1 MSERKSVEAGVVY
14 AAGAY
19 IIWGVVPV
27 FWKYLDHVGAVEI
40 VAHRIVWTL
49 IFALAALGA
58 WERLPKLVSALTNRK
73 AMLALAASSVLIAVN
88 WGVFIWAVTADRII
102 ETSLGY
108 YITPLVSFVLG
119 VAFLGER
126 LSRLQMIAVALACLG
141 VLNQTLSLGYLPWVS
156 LVLAVSFGVY
166 GLIRK
171 QVDVESLEGLT
182 VEAIILAPLSLG
194 YIVYLVSS
202 GQGAFFHVGVATDFL
217 LILAGP
223 LTAIP
228 LLMFSAGVRL
238 IRLSTIGFLQYL
250 APSISLMIAV
260 FYYDEPFTH
269 AHAIT
274 FALIWSALALVSWEA
289 FRREAYSAAS
299 R

>member
-1 MSERKSVEAGVVY
+1 MSERKRVELGVLY
-14 AAGAY
+14 AASAY
-19 IIWGVVPV
+19 VAWGIIPI

-40 VAHRIVWTL
+40 VVHRIVWTL

-58 WERLPKLVSALTNRK
+58 WERLPKLVSALRNRN
-73 AMLALAASSVLIAVN
+73 ALLALTASAVLIAIN
-88 WGVFIWAVTADRII
+88 WGLFIWAVTTDRII

-108 YITPLVSFVLG
+108 YINPLVSIVIG
-119 VAFLGER
+119 VTLLGER
-126 LSRLQMIAVALACLG
+126 LTRVQMAAIALATLG
-141 VLNQTLSLGYLPWVS
+141 VLNQTISLGYLPWVS
-156 LVLAVSFGVY
+156 LVLALSFGFY

-171 QVDVESLEGLT
+171 TVAVESLEGLT

-194 YIVYLVSS
+194 YIVYLVAS
-202 GQGAFFHVGVATDFL
+202 GQGAFFHVDVTTDFL

-250 APSISLMIAV
+250 APSISLVLAV
-260 FYYDEPFTH
+260 FLYNEPFTH
-269 AHAIT
+269 AHAVT

>member
-1 MSERKSVEAGVVY
+1 MSERKSVEAGVLY
-14 AAGAY
+14 AASAY
-19 IIWGVVPV
+19 IMWGVIPI

-40 VAHRIVWTL
+40 VVHRIVWTL

-58 WERLPKLVSALTNRK
+58 WERLPKLISALKNRK
-73 AMLALAASSVLIAVN
+73 ALLALCASAILIALN
-88 WGVFIWAVTADRII
+88 WGIFIWAVTADRII

-108 YITPLVSFVLG
+108 YINPLVSFILG

-126 LSRLQMIAVALACLG
+126 LSRLQMIAIGLACLG
-141 VLNQTLSLGYLPWVS
+141 VLNQTVSLGYLPWVS
-156 LVLAVSFGVY
+156 LVLAVSFGIY

-171 QVDVESLEGLT
+171 QVAVESLEGLT
-182 VEAIILAPLSLG
+182 VEAIVLAPLSLA
-194 YIVYLVSS
+194 YIVYLVAS
-202 GQGAFFHVGVATDFL
+202 GQGAFFHVSATTDFL
-217 LILAGP
+217 LVLAGP

-228 LLMFSAGVRL
+228 LLLFSAGVRL

-250 APSISLMIAV
+250 APSISLVLAV
-260 FYYDEPFTH
+260 FLYGEPFTS

-289 FRREAYSAAS
+289 FKREAYAS
-299 R
+299 RPN

>member
-1 MSERKSVEAGVVY
+1 MSDRKSVEAGVVY
-14 AAGAY
+14 AASAY
-19 IIWGVVPV
+19 IIWGVIPI

-40 VAHRIVWTL
+40 VVHRIVWTL

-73 AMLALAASSVLIAVN
+73 SLLALTASAVLIAVN
-88 WGVFIWAVTADRII
+88 WGLFIWAVTADRII

-108 YITPLVSFVLG
+108 YINPLVSFILG

-126 LSRLQMIAVALACLG
+126 LSRLQMIAIGLACLG
-141 VLNQTLSLGYLPWVS
+141 VVNQTVSLGYLPWVS
-156 LVLAVSFGVY
+156 LVLAVSFGIY

-171 QVDVESLEGLT
+171 QVAVESLEGLT
-182 VEAIILAPLSLG
+182 VEAIVLAPLSLG
-194 YIVYLVSS
+194 YIIYLVTS
-202 GQGAFFHVGVATDFL
+202 GQGAFFHVSVTTDFL

-228 LLMFSAGVRL
+228 LLLFSAGVRL

-250 APSISLMIAV
+250 APSISLILAV
-260 FYYDEPFTH
+260 FLFGEPFTQ

-289 FRREAYSAAS
+289 FKREAYSAAS

>member
-1 MSERKSVEAGVVY
+1 MSERKRVERGVLY
-14 AAGAY
+14 AASAY
-19 IIWGVVPV
+19 VIWGIIPI

-40 VAHRIVWTL
+40 VVHRIVWTL

-73 AMLALAASSVLIAVN
+73 ALLALTASAIMIALN

-108 YITPLVSFVLG
+108 YINPLVSFVLG

-126 LSRLQMIAVALACLG
+126 LTRIQLIAIALAALG
-141 VLNQTLSLGYLPWVS
+141 VVNQTVSLGYLPWVS

-171 QVDVESLEGLT
+171 KVAVESLEGLT
-182 VEAIILAPLSLG
+182 VEAVILAPLSLG
-194 YIVYLVSS
+194 YIVYLVMS
-202 GQGAFFHVGVATDFL
+202 GQGAFFHVNVATDFL
-217 LILAGP
+217 MILAGP

-228 LLMFSAGVRL
+228 LLLFSAGVRL
-238 IRLSTIGFLQYL
+238 IRLSTIGFLQYI
-250 APSISLMIAV
+250 APSIALVLAV
-260 FYYDEPFTH
+260 FLYNEPFTQ

-289 FRREAYSAAS
+289 FRREAYSAA
-299 R
+299 

>member
-1 MSERKSVEAGVVY
+1 MSDRKSVEAGVVY
-14 AAGAY
+14 AASAY
-19 IIWGVVPV
+19 IMWGVIPI

-40 VAHRIVWTL
+40 VVHRIVWTL

-58 WERLPKLVSALTNRK
+58 WERLPKLAAALTNRK
-73 AMLALAASSVLIAVN
+73 SLLALTASAVLIAVN
-88 WGVFIWAVTADRII
+88 WGLFIWAVTADRII

-108 YITPLVSFVLG
+108 YINPLVSFILG

-126 LSRLQMIAVALACLG
+126 LSRLQMIAIALACLG
-141 VLNQTLSLGYLPWVS
+141 VINQTVSLGYLPWVS
-156 LVLAVSFGVY
+156 LVLAVSFGIY

-171 QVDVESLEGLT
+171 QVAVESIEGLT
-182 VEAIILAPLSLG
+182 VEAIVLAPLSLA
-194 YIVYLVSS
+194 YIVYLVAS
-202 GQGAFFHVGVATDFL
+202 GQGAFFHVSLTTDFL
-217 LILAGP
+217 LVLAGP

-228 LLMFSAGVRL
+228 LLLFSAGVRL

-250 APSISLMIAV
+250 APSISLILAV
-260 FYYDEPFTH
+260 FLYDEPFTS

-289 FRREAYSAAS
+289 FKREAYSAAS
-299 R
+299 L

>member
-1 MSERKSVEAGVVY
+1 MSERKRVELGVLY
-14 AAGAY
+14 AASAY
-19 IIWGVVPV
+19 VAWGIIPI

-40 VAHRIVWTL
+40 VVHRIVWTL

-58 WERLPKLVSALTNRK
+58 WERLPKLVSALRNRK
-73 AMLALAASSVLIAVN
+73 ALLALTASAVLIAIN
-88 WGVFIWAVTADRII
+88 WGLFIWAVTTDRII

-108 YITPLVSFVLG
+108 YINPLVSIVIG
-119 VAFLGER
+119 VTLLGER
-126 LSRLQMIAVALACLG
+126 LTRVQMAAIALATLG
-141 VLNQTLSLGYLPWVS
+141 VLNQTISLGYLPWVS
-156 LVLAVSFGVY
+156 LVLALSFGFY

-171 QVDVESLEGLT
+171 TVAVESLEGLT

-194 YIVYLVSS
+194 YIVYLVAS
-202 GQGAFFHVGVATDFL
+202 GQGAFFHVDVTTDFL

-250 APSISLMIAV
+250 APSISLVLAV
-260 FYYDEPFTH
+260 FLYNEPFTH

>member
-1 MSERKSVEAGVVY
+1 MTERKQVERGVLY
-14 AAGAY
+14 AASAY
-19 IIWGVVPV
+19 VIWGIIPI

-40 VAHRIVWTL
+40 VVHRIVWTL

-58 WERLPKLVSALTNRK
+58 WERLPKLMSALTNRK
-73 AMLALAASSVLIAVN
+73 ALLALTASAVLIALN
-88 WGVFIWAVTADRII
+88 WGIFIWAVTADRII

-108 YITPLVSFVLG
+108 YINPLVSFVLG

-126 LSRLQMIAVALACLG
+126 LSRLQMIAIALAVLG
-141 VLNQTLSLGYLPWVS
+141 VINQTFSLGYLPWVS
-156 LVLAVSFGVY
+156 LVLAVSFGLY

-171 QVDVESLEGLT
+171 KVPVESLEGLT
-182 VEAIILAPLSLG
+182 VEAIILMPLSLG
-194 YIVYLVSS
+194 YIVYLVTT

-228 LLMFSAGVRL
+228 LLLFSAGVRL

-250 APSISLMIAV
+250 APSISLTLAV
-260 FYYDEPFTH
+260 FLYGEPFTQ